1 MYMDER
7 WGQNPIPNNSGANPD
22 GTPQTPQSNPY
33 FNGNGQQNVND
44 TNPQQQPIGTPTAQN
59 DFAQQPASGSANPT
73 QQSYSNPADGVQQPY
88 GNPTNTAQQPY
99 GSPTNASQQPYGTPT
114 NAAQTN
120 HNSGYQNQAAC
131 NYYSS
136 VDQSANIGHGGQGQP
151 YQEASG
157 PSNPPEPPASK
168 KKKNR
173 FWLKAIACAVVCV
186 ILGGAAGVGGSAIFY
201 STRSGSSAG
210 NSSTI
215 YVAPSTTV
223 DSAQVSS
230 SGIMTTDEIYSAY
243 VNSCVAISTEI
254 VTTNLFGQQVT
265 GAAAGSGF
273 VLTSDGYLVTNY
285 HVIEDATTISATF
298 PDGTE
303 YAATLVGGDST
314 NDVAV
319 LKIDAEGLTP
329 VVIGDSDSLAV
340 GQEVSTIG
348 NPLGEM
354 TFSQTSGIVSAL
366 NREVTMSDGT
376 VMNMIQTDCTINSG
390 NSGGPLFNQY
400 GQVVGITSAK
410 YSNNGS
416 SSEATIE
423 GIGFA
428 IPINNVID
436 LVTDI
441 MENGYVT
448 GKPSVGVLMSDV
460 STDVQRY
467 GIPAGAE
474 ILAILDGSCA
484 DKAGLEIGDIITA
497 VDDTTISSSSELSDV
512 VQTYKAGDTVTL
524 TIYRDNATTTLS
536 MTLDESNPTR
546 EEEMADLQ
554 TEYSNSQSSSGSSDS
569 QSGSS
574 FWDWFGNSGGSSGSD
589 GFSSIAP

>member
-1 MYMDER
+1 
-7 WGQNPIPNNSGANPD
+7 
-22 GTPQTPQSNPY
+22 
-33 FNGNGQQNVND
+33 
-44 TNPQQQPIGTPTAQN
+44 
-59 DFAQQPASGSANPT
+59 
-73 QQSYSNPADGVQQPY
+73 
-88 GNPTNTAQQPY
+88 
-99 GSPTNASQQPYGTPT
+99 
-114 NAAQTN
+114 
-120 HNSGYQNQAAC
+120 
-131 NYYSS
+131 
-136 VDQSANIGHGGQGQP
+136 
-151 YQEASG
+151 
-157 PSNPPEPPASK
+157 
-168 KKKNR
+168 
-173 FWLKAIACAVVCV
+173 
-186 ILGGAAGVGGSAIFY
+186 
-201 STRSGSSAG
+201 
-210 NSSTI
+210 
-215 YVAPSTTV
+215 
-223 DSAQVSS
+223 
-230 SGIMTTDEIYSAY
+230 MTTDEIYSAY

-484 DKAGLEIGDIITA
+484 DKAGLEVGDIITA

-524 TIYRDNATTTLS
+524 TIYRDNATPTLS
-536 MTLDESNPTR
+536 KTLDESYPTR
-546 EEEMADLQ
+546 EE
-554 TEYSNSQSSSGSSDS
+554 
-569 QSGSS
+569 
-574 FWDWFGNSGGSSGSD
+574 
-589 GFSSIAP
+589 